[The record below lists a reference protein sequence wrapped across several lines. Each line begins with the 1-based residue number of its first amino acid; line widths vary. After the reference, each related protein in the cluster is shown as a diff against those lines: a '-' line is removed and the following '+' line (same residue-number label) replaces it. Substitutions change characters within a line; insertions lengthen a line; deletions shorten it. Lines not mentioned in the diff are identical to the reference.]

1 MSNWQL
7 PEGIDELTGEQAVT
21 FESIRRRLLDLY
33 QSWGYEL
40 VVPPMVEYIESLIL
54 TSISVDQKTF
64 KFLDSSSGRMLG
76 VHSDITPQIARIDSK
91 RSKPDKT
98 DRYCYINAI
107 LQTKA
112 DDFYASRSPIQAGA
126 ELYGYKGIEADIEV
140 IELMLASLSILN
152 TQGLTLSLGNTAIF
166 NALCEATELDKQDI
180 ATLRDI
186 FKRKSIPDLD
196 TFLKDN
202 AIKEADKFSALIS
215 LDGDSQV
222 LDRALK
228 VFADFPMV
236 VEAINDLIKLNKV
249 FNGNGVNLMFDLGEV
264 KAYEYHNGIVFA
276 AYHPSYSKALAQGG
290 RYNGLSQSLGVSRD
304 ATGFSFDLKFLIQ
317 NQKSNSIISKV
328 SKVLNVPTSDDPEL
342 KAFINDLRLQ
352 GFIVSQDFTNS
363 NNLDVNKVD
372 GKWALKD

>member
-1 MSNWQL
+1 MNNWQL

-54 TSISVDQKTF
+54 TSDSVDQKTF
-64 KFLDSSSGRMLG
+64 KFLDSISGRMIG

-91 RSKPDKT
+91 RSKSDKT

-112 DDFYASRSPIQAGA
+112 DDFYTSRSPIQAGA

-140 IELMLASLSILN
+140 IELMLASLSILK

-186 FKRKSIPDLD
+186 FKRKSVPELD
-196 TFLKDN
+196 VFLKDN
-202 AIKEADKFSALIS
+202 AIKEADKFIALIS
-215 LDGDSQV
+215 LDGDDQV

-228 VFADFPMV
+228 VFVDFPRV
-236 VEAINDLIKLNKV
+236 VGAINDLIKLNKV
-249 FNGNGVNLMFDLGEV
+249 FDGNGINLMFDLGEV

-290 RYNGLSQSLGVSRD
+290 RYNGLSQSLGISRD

-317 NQKSNSIISKV
+317 NQKSNPIK
-328 SKVLNVPTSDDPEL
+328 SKVLNVPTNDDPEL
-342 KAFINDLRLQ
+342 KAFIDDLRLQ

-363 NNLDVNKVD
+363 NNLDVKKVD
-372 GKWALKD
+372 GKWVLKN

>member
-1 MSNWQL
+1 MNNWQL

-54 TSISVDQKTF
+54 TSSSVDQKTF

-91 RSKPDKT
+91 RSKPNKT

-107 LQTKA
+107 LKTKA

-140 IELMLASLSILN
+140 IELMLVSLSILN
-152 TQGLTLSLGNTAIF
+152 IQGLTLSLINTAIF
-166 NALCEATELDKQDI
+166 NALCEDTELDKQDI

-186 FKRKSIPDLD
+186 FKRKSVPDID
-196 TFLKDN
+196 AFLKDN
-202 AIKEADKFSALIS
+202 EIKEADKFSALIS
-215 LDGDSQV
+215 LDGDDQV

-228 VFADFPMV
+228 VFADFPSV

-249 FNGNGVNLMFDLGEV
+249 FNGNGIKLMFDLGEV

-276 AYHPSYSKALAQGG
+276 AYHPNYSKALAQGG

-317 NQKSNSIISKV
+317 NQKSNPIK

-352 GFIVSQDFTNS
+352 GFIVRQDFTSS
-363 NNLDVNKVD
+363 NNLDIKKVD

>member
-1 MSNWQL
+1 MNNWQL

-54 TSISVDQKTF
+54 TSNSVDQKTF

-107 LQTKA
+107 LKTKA

-126 ELYGYKGIEADIEV
+126 ELYGYKGIEADIEI
-140 IELMLASLSILN
+140 IELMLASLSMLN
-152 TQGLTLSLGNTAIF
+152 IQGLTLSLGNTAIF
-166 NALCEATELDKQDI
+166 NALCEATNLDKQDI

-196 TFLKDN
+196 IFLKDN
-202 AIKEADKFSALIS
+202 AIKEAEKFSALIS
-215 LDGDSQV
+215 LDGDNQV

-228 VFADFPMV
+228 VFADFPSV

-276 AYHPSYSKALAQGG
+276 AYHLSYSKALAQGG

-317 NQKSNSIISKV
+317 NQKSNPIKSKI
-328 SKVLNVPTSDDPEL
+328 LNVPTSDDPEL

>member
-7 PEGIDELTGEQAVT
+7 PEGIDELTGEQAVI

-54 TSISVDQKTF
+54 TSNSVDQKTF

-91 RSKPDKT
+91 RSKPDTT

-107 LQTKA
+107 LKTKA

-152 TQGLTLSLGNTAIF
+152 THGLTLSLGNTAIF
-166 NALCEATELDKQDI
+166 NALCEATKLDKQDI

-202 AIKEADKFSALIS
+202 AIKDADKFSALIS
-215 LDGDSQV
+215 LDGDDQV

-236 VEAINDLIKLNKV
+236 VKAINDLIKLNQV
-249 FNGNGVNLMFDLGEV
+249 FNVNGINLMFDLGEV

-317 NQKSNSIISKV
+317 NQKSNPIKSKI
-328 SKVLNVPTSDDPEL
+328 LNVPTSDDPEL

-352 GFIVSQDFTNS
+352 GFIVSQDFMNS

>member
-1 MSNWQL
+1 MNNWQL
-7 PEGIDELTGEQAVT
+7 PEGIDELTGRQAVT

-54 TSISVDQKTF
+54 TSNSVDQKTF

-112 DDFYASRSPIQAGA
+112 DDFYSSRSPIQAGA

-152 TQGLTLSLGNTAIF
+152 IQGLTLSLGNTAIF
-166 NALCEATELDKQDI
+166 NALCEATKLDKQDI

-186 FKRKSIPDLD
+186 FKRKSVPDLD
-196 TFLKDN
+196 SFLKDN
-202 AIKEADKFSALIS
+202 AIKEADKFSSLIS
-215 LDGDSQV
+215 LDGDDQV

-228 VFADFPMV
+228 EFADFPKV
-236 VEAINDLIKLNKV
+236 VEVINDLIKLNKV

-317 NQKSNSIISKV
+317 NQKSNSIK
-328 SKVLNVPTSDDPEL
+328 SKVLSAPTSDDPNL
-342 KAFINDLRLQ
+342 KAFIKDLRLQ

-363 NNLDVNKVD
+363 NNLDVKKVG
-372 GKWALKD
+372 GKWALKE

>member
-54 TSISVDQKTF
+54 TSSSVDQKTF

-107 LQTKA
+107 LKTKA

-152 TQGLTLSLGNTAIF
+152 IQGLTLSLGNTAIF

-196 TFLKDN
+196 TFLADN

-215 LDGDSQV
+215 LDGDDQV

-228 VFADFPMV
+228 VFADFPSV

-249 FNGNGVNLMFDLGEV
+249 FNGNGINLMFDLGEV

-317 NQKSNSIISKV
+317 NQKSNPIK

>member
-1 MSNWQL
+1 MNNWQL

-40 VVPPMVEYIESLIL
+40 VVPPMVEYVESLIL
-54 TSISVDQKTF
+54 TSNSVDQKTF

-180 ATLRDI
+180 EILRNI
-186 FKRKSIPDLD
+186 FKRKSVPDLD

-202 AIKEADKFSALIS
+202 AIKGADKFSALIS
-215 LDGDSQV
+215 LDGDDQV
-222 LDRALK
+222 LDRALN
-228 VFADFPMV
+228 VFADFPSV

-264 KAYEYHNGIVFA
+264 KAYEYHNGVVFA

-363 NNLDVNKVD
+363 NNLDVKKVD

>member
-1 MSNWQL
+1 
-7 PEGIDELTGEQAVT
+7 
-21 FESIRRRLLDLY
+21 
-33 QSWGYEL
+33 
-40 VVPPMVEYIESLIL
+40 MVEYIESLIL
-54 TSISVDQKTF
+54 TSDSVDQKTF
-64 KFLDSSSGRMLG
+64 KFLDSSSERMLG

-126 ELYGYKGIEADIEV
+126 ELYGYKGIEADIEI
-140 IELMLASLSILN
+140 IELMVTSLSILDI
-152 TQGLTLSLGNTAIF
+152 QDLTLSLGNTAIF
-166 NALCEATELDKQDI
+166 NALCEATELDKDDI

-196 TFLKDN
+196 TFFADN
-202 AIKEADKFSALIS
+202 AIKEAAKFRSLIS
-215 LDGDSQV
+215 LDGDDQI

-228 VFADFPMV
+228 VFAGFPRV
-236 VEAINDLIKLNKV
+236 IEAINDLIKLNRV
-249 FNGNGVNLMFDLGEV
+249 FNGNGINIMFDLGEV

-276 AYHPSYSKALAQGG
+276 AYNPNYSKALAQGG
-290 RYNGLSQSLGVSRD
+290 RYNGLSQSFGISRD

-317 NQKSNSIISKV
+317 KQISNPIKSKI
-328 SKVLNVPTSDDPEL
+328 LNVPTSDDPEL

-352 GFIVSQDFTNS
+352 GFVVRQDFS
-363 NNLDVNKVD
+363 SPNNLDIKKVD
-372 GKWALKD
+372 GKWLLKD

>member
-54 TSISVDQKTF
+54 TSNSVDQKTF

-107 LQTKA
+107 LKTKA

-196 TFLKDN
+196 AFLKDN
-202 AIKEADKFSALIS
+202 TIKEADKFSALIS
-215 LDGDSQV
+215 LDGDDQV

-249 FNGNGVNLMFDLGEV
+249 FNGNGINLMFDLGEV

-317 NQKSNSIISKV
+317 NQKSNPIKSKI
-328 SKVLNVPTSDDPEL
+328 LNVPTSDDPEL

-363 NNLDVNKVD
+363 NNLDVKKVD

>member
-1 MSNWQL
+1 MNNWQL

-54 TSISVDQKTF
+54 TSNSVDQKTF
-64 KFLDSSSGRMLG
+64 KFLDSGSGRMLG
-76 VHSDITPQIARIDSK
+76 VRSDITPQIARIDSK
-91 RSKPDKT
+91 RSKSDKT

-107 LQTKA
+107 LKTKA

-126 ELYGYKGIEADIEV
+126 ELYGYKGIRADIEV

-152 TQGLTLSLGNTAIF
+152 TQDLTLSLGNTAIF
-166 NALCEATELDKQDI
+166 NALCEATKLDKQDI

-186 FKRKSIPDLD
+186 FKRKSVPDLD
-196 TFLKDN
+196 AFLKNN

-215 LDGDSQV
+215 LDGNYQV

-228 VFADFPMV
+228 EFADLPKV

-317 NQKSNSIISKV
+317 NQKSNSIK
-328 SKVLNVPTSDDPEL
+328 SKVLSVPTSDDPKL
-342 KAFINDLRLQ
+342 NAFIKDLRLQ
-352 GFIVSQDFTNS
+352 GFIVSQDFKNS
-363 NNLDVNKVD
+363 NNLDVTKVD

>member
-54 TSISVDQKTF
+54 TSSSVDQKTF

-107 LQTKA
+107 LKTKA

-152 TQGLTLSLGNTAIF
+152 IQGLTLSLGNTAIF

-202 AIKEADKFSALIS
+202 EIKEADKFSALIS
-215 LDGDSQV
+215 LDGDDQV

-317 NQKSNSIISKV
+317 NQKSNPIK

>member
-54 TSISVDQKTF
+54 TSNSVDQKTF

-107 LQTKA
+107 LKTKA

-152 TQGLTLSLGNTAIF
+152 IQGLTLSLGNTAIF

-196 TFLKDN
+196 AFLKDN
-202 AIKEADKFSALIS
+202 TIKEADKFSALIS
-215 LDGDSQV
+215 LDGDDQV

-249 FNGNGVNLMFDLGEV
+249 FNGNGINLMFDLGEV

-317 NQKSNSIISKV
+317 NQKSNPIKSKI
-328 SKVLNVPTSDDPEL
+328 LNVPTSDDPEL

-352 GFIVSQDFTNS
+352 GFIVSQDFVNS
-363 NNLDVNKVD
+363 NNLDVKKVD

>member
-54 TSISVDQKTF
+54 TSSSVDQKTF
-64 KFLDSSSGRMLG
+64 KFLDSNSGRMLG

-107 LQTKA
+107 LKTKA
-112 DDFYASRSPIQAGA
+112 DDFYTSRSPIQAGA

-152 TQGLTLSLGNTAIF
+152 IQGLTLSLGNTAIF
-166 NALCEATELDKQDI
+166 NALCESTELEKQDI
-180 ATLRDI
+180 ETLRDI
-186 FKRKSIPDLD
+186 FKRKSIPDLNI
-196 TFLKDN
+196 FLKDN
-202 AIKEADKFSALIS
+202 AIKEAEKFSALIS
-215 LDGDSQV
+215 LDGDNQV

-228 VFADFPMV
+228 VFADFPSV

-249 FNGNGVNLMFDLGEV
+249 FNGNGINLMFDLGEV

-276 AYHPSYSKALAQGG
+276 AYHPNYSKALAQGG

-317 NQKSNSIISKV
+317 NQKSNPIKSKI
-328 SKVLNVPTSDDPEL
+328 LNVPTSDDPEL

>member
-1 MSNWQL
+1 MNNWQL

-40 VVPPMVEYIESLIL
+40 VVPPMVEYVESLIL
-54 TSISVDQKTF
+54 TSSSVDQKTF
-64 KFLDSSSGRMLG
+64 KFLDSNSGRMLG

-107 LQTKA
+107 LKTKA

-126 ELYGYKGIEADIEV
+126 ELYGYKGIKADIEI

-166 NALCEATELDKQDI
+166 NALCEAAELDKQDI
-180 ATLRDI
+180 ETLRDI

-196 TFLKDN
+196 TFLVDN
-202 AIKEADKFSALIS
+202 EIKEADKFSALIS
-215 LDGDSQV
+215 LDGNDQV

-228 VFADFPMV
+228 VFADFPNV

-249 FNGNGVNLMFDLGEV
+249 FNGNGTNLMFDLGEV

-276 AYHPSYSKALAQGG
+276 AYHPNYSKALAQGG
-290 RYNGLSQSLGVSRD
+290 RYNGLSQSFGVSRD

-317 NQKSNSIISKV
+317 NQKSNPIKSKI
-328 SKVLNVPTSDDPEL
+328 LNVPTSDDPEL

>member
-1 MSNWQL
+1 MNNWQL

-54 TSISVDQKTF
+54 TSNSVDQKTF

-152 TQGLTLSLGNTAIF
+152 IQGLTLSLGNTAIF
-166 NALCEATELDKQDI
+166 NALCEAAELDKQNI

-186 FKRKSIPDLD
+186 FKRKSLPDLD
-196 TFLKDN
+196 VFLKDN
-202 AIKEADKFSALIS
+202 TIKEADKFSALIS
-215 LDGDSQV
+215 LDGDDQV

-228 VFADFPMV
+228 VFADFPSV

-276 AYHPSYSKALAQGG
+276 AYHPNYSKALAQGG
-290 RYNGLSQSLGVSRD
+290 RYNGLSQSFGVSRD

-317 NQKSNSIISKV
+317 NQKSNPIKSKI
-328 SKVLNVPTSDDPEL
+328 LNVPTSDDPEL

-363 NNLDVNKVD
+363 NNLDVKKVD

>member
-1 MSNWQL
+1 MNNWQL

-54 TSISVDQKTF
+54 TSNSVDQKTF

-152 TQGLTLSLGNTAIF
+152 IQGLTLSLGNTAIF

-186 FKRKSIPDLD
+186 FKRKSVPDLD
-196 TFLKDN
+196 AFLKDN

-215 LDGDSQV
+215 LDGDDQV

-317 NQKSNSIISKV
+317 NQKSNSIK

-363 NNLDVNKVD
+363 NNLDVKKVD